1 MSKIREIGWRRTSA
15 IEAINLTKVYKLRG
29 KNKEVR
35 ALDGLNLFI
44 KKGEIFGLVG
54 PNGAGKTT
62 FIDIL
67 TTIRSIT
74 SGEAY
79 IDGFNVHTETAKAKS
94 RISLMLG
101 AGMNY
106 TGLTGYSNLK
116 YYAKI
121 YRINNYKQKI
131 NELAKSF
138 GLENWLDQYVL
149 RYSTGMVVKLA
160 ICRTLLLDRPIL
172 LLDEP
177 ARGLD
182 VKTKDFMIKV
192 FKESNKTILVTSHN
206 MDLVE
211 ELCDHIAFIQNGKII
226 KVGKKEEI
234 LKSLKESE
242 VQIETTIGKNIKQL
256 FIELKDLDY
265 VRNVEKNSKGLKINI
280 INRDYYNDLISVLT
294 KYRIQHIN
302 EIELSITDV
311 FKQTF

>member
-1 MSKIREIGWRRTSA
+1 MIPSA

-29 KNKEVR
+29 KQKEVK
-35 ALDGLNLFI
+35 ALDGLNLSI
-44 KKGEIFGLVG
+44 KKGQIFGLVG

-62 FIDIL
+62 LIDIL

-131 NELAKSF
+131 NELAKDF
-138 GLENWLDQYVL
+138 GLEGWLDQYVL
-149 RYSTGMVVKLA
+149 KYSSGMSVKLA
-160 ICRTLLLDRPIL
+160 ICRILLLDRPIL

-182 VKTKDFMIKV
+182 LKTKDFMIKI
-192 FKESNKTILVTSHN
+192 FKESNKTILLTSHD
-206 MDLVE
+206 MDIVE
-211 ELCDHIAFIQNGKII
+211 NLCDHIAFINKGKIL
-226 KVGKKEEI
+226 KVGRKKEI
-234 LKSLKESE
+234 LKSFRESE
-242 VQIETTIGKNIKQL
+242 FQIETTIGKNIEQL
-256 FIELKDLDY
+256 LLELKDLDY
-265 VRNVEKNSKGLKINI
+265 VRKVEKNSQSLKINV
-280 INRDYYNDLISVLT
+280 INRNYYNDLISVLT
-294 KYRIQHIN
+294 NYRILNIKEN
-302 EIELSITDV
+302 ELSIADV

>member
-1 MSKIREIGWRRTSA
+1 MIPSA

-29 KNKEVR
+29 KQKEVR
-35 ALDGLNLFI
+35 ALDGLNLSI
-44 KKGEIFGLVG
+44 KKGQIFGLVG

-62 FIDIL
+62 LIDIL

-131 NELAKSF
+131 NELAKDF
-138 GLENWLDQYVL
+138 GLEGWLDQYVL
-149 RYSTGMVVKLA
+149 KYSSGMSVKLA
-160 ICRTLLLDRPIL
+160 ICRILLLDRPIL

-182 VKTKDFMIKV
+182 LKTKDFMIKI
-192 FKESNKTILVTSHN
+192 FKESNKTILLTSHD
-206 MDLVE
+206 MDIVE
-211 ELCDHIAFIQNGKII
+211 NLCDHIAFINKGKIL
-226 KVGKKEEI
+226 KVGRKKEI
-234 LKSLKESE
+234 LKSFRESE
-242 VQIETTIGKNIKQL
+242 FQIETTIGKNIEQL
-256 FIELKDLDY
+256 LLELKDLDY
-265 VRNVEKNSKGLKINI
+265 VRKVEKNSQSLKINV
-280 INRDYYNDLISVLT
+280 INRNYYNDLISVLT
-294 KYRIQHIN
+294 NYRILNIKEN
-302 EIELSITDV
+302 ELSIADV